1 MPAALTPP
9 PPAPPPSPPS
19 SSSSRDPPAEE
30 ETGVKSSR
38 QTGHEEL
45 AKGEGAPA
53 PSPPPPPPPAL
64 AAASA
69 AACSLRS
76 FSIASLAARCC
87 ARCCAA
93 ARAEVT
99 TIATTTARNS
109 SVLQSSERVWA
120 RGGGA
125 PASVS
130 PTSTTICFRA
140 AATSPALKRG
150 FAASRIAEEAL
161 GGSFERAP
169 RPARM

>member
-1 MPAALTPP
+1 M
-9 PPAPPPSPPS
+9 
-19 SSSSRDPPAEE
+19 
-30 ETGVKSSR
+30 KSSR
-38 QTGHEEL
+38 QTGQDEL
-45 AKGEGAPA
+45 AKGEGALAA
-53 PSPPPPPPPAL
+53 PDPSPPPPAL

-76 FSIASLAARCC
+76 FSMASLAARCC

-93 ARAEVT
+93 ARADVT
-99 TIATTTARNS
+99 TIAITTARNS
-109 SVLQSSERVWA
+109 RVLQSKERPPA

-140 AATSPALKRG
+140 PATSPDRSSG

-161 GGSFERAP
+161 GGSFEREP